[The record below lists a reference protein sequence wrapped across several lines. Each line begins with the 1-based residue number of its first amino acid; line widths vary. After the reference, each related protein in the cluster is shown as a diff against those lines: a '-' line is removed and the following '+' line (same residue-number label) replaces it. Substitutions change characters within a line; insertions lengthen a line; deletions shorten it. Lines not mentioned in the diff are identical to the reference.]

1 MATTVF
7 RPDVRFRHKLF
18 LITAVIGVLML
29 AGSVALGIGVGA
41 DAEGSTG
48 ALVGAIVALVV
59 NLLWLVPTL
68 LIIPPYYRSLLY
80 EIHDDEVIVRAGVIT
95 KSVKHVPFRTVT
107 NLKVVQGPF
116 DRLLGIGNLNI
127 QTAGMSGQSGVEE
140 KMAGLPNFQEVY
152 EQVATALRRFRGAM
166 APTQAEEEPSP
177 GGGQTL
183 TAMLEEL
190 RAIRRAV
197 EKS

>member
-166 APTQAEEEPSP
+166 APTQAGEEPLP
-177 GGGQTL
+177 GDGQTL